1 MFIADN
7 RFILTIEVNR
17 ITIPLLRPVARL
29 ALSRGAG
36 GEGARIEGT
45 VGSDLTCHSPNWI
58 SKEGRMSG
66 GKLLLFASISS
77 ALVGAN
83 LAHGAV
89 IVMAPEILHDL
100 TGGGSV
106 TINQADFITVDKQPT
121 GSGVI
126 HSFVRVS
133 AANQGVVEGYNTDG
147 RPLQFD
153 ENNSHTFTRS
163 QPLGDLKIV
172 NRNGRDYYQF
182 LLDINQEASR
192 PLLTMNELEIYLGNA
207 PDLLSYSPNR
217 SAGGTGFGPNSS
229 FVYDLDE
236 NTDNAIDLN
245 YNLNSGSGSGD
256 MWAFIPKA
264 KFDAAHTGAN
274 ANNNYVYLY
283 SKFGIPHA
291 NNDGYEE
298 WSGVEG
304 LNNNVPEPSNAI
316 VFCTV
321 AAALLA
327 TRRHR
332 AIPAFF
338 AASAR

>member
-1 MFIADN
+1 
-7 RFILTIEVNR
+7 
-17 ITIPLLRPVARL
+17 
-29 ALSRGAG
+29 
-36 GEGARIEGT
+36 
-45 VGSDLTCHSPNWI
+45 
-58 SKEGRMSG
+58 MSG
-66 GKLLLFASISS
+66 RKFSLLASISV
-77 ALVGAN
+77 ALFGAS
-83 LAHGAV
+83 LANAAV

-100 TGGGSV
+100 TGGGNV
-106 TINQADFITVDKQPT
+106 TINQADFVTVDQQPT

-153 ENNSHTFTRS
+153 ENTSHTFTRS
-163 QPLGDLKIV
+163 QALSDLKV
-172 NRNGRDYYQF
+172 VSRNGKDYYQF

-192 PLLTMNELEIYLGNA
+192 PLLTLNELEIYLGNA
-207 PDLLSYSPNR
+207 SDLLSYSPNR
-217 SAGGTGFGPNSS
+217 SGGGTGFGPNSS

-256 MWAFIPKA
+256 MWAFIPKS
-264 KFDAAHTGAN
+264 KFDAAQAG
-274 ANNNYVYLY
+274 NNNPYVYLY

-304 LNNNVPEPSNAI
+304 LNNNVPEPSSAI
-316 VFCTV
+316 VFCIIV
-321 AAALLA
+321 AALLA

-332 AIPAFF
+332 AIPAF
-338 AASAR
+338 

>member
-1 MFIADN
+1 
-7 RFILTIEVNR
+7 
-17 ITIPLLRPVARL
+17 
-29 ALSRGAG
+29 
-36 GEGARIEGT
+36 
-45 VGSDLTCHSPNWI
+45 
-58 SKEGRMSG
+58 MSG
-66 GKLLLFASISS
+66 RKPIFVACLAFALLS
-77 ALVGAN
+77 AT
-83 LAHGAV
+83 LARAAV

-100 TGGGSV
+100 TNGGSV
-106 TINQADFITVDKQPT
+106 TINQADFVTVDNQPT
-121 GSGVI
+121 GSGVV

-163 QPLGDLKIV
+163 QPLGDLKV
-172 NRNGRDYYQF
+172 VTRNGKDYYQF
-182 LLDINQEASR
+182 LLDINQESVR
-192 PLLTMNELEIYLGNA
+192 PLLTLNELEIYLGNA

-217 SAGGTGFGPNSS
+217 SGGGTGFGPNSS

-256 MWAFIPKA
+256 MWAFIPKD

-304 LNNNVPEPSNAI
+304 LNNNVPEPSGLLLLAI
-316 VFCTV
+316 
-321 AAALLA
+321 AASALLA
-327 TRRHR
+327 TRRLR
-332 AIPAFF
+332 SVLPVCI
-338 AASAR
+338 AAGR

>member
-1 MFIADN
+1 
-7 RFILTIEVNR
+7 
-17 ITIPLLRPVARL
+17 
-29 ALSRGAG
+29 
-36 GEGARIEGT
+36 
-45 VGSDLTCHSPNWI
+45 
-58 SKEGRMSG
+58 MSG
-66 GKLLLFASISS
+66 RRFSFIVCLAFALFGAS
-77 ALVGAN
+77 

-89 IVMAPEILHDL
+89 IIMAPEVLHDL
-100 TGGGSV
+100 SNGGSV
-106 TINQADFITVDKQPT
+106 TINQADFVTVDQQST

-163 QPLGDLKIV
+163 QPLSNLKVV
-172 NRNGRDYYQF
+172 NRNGKDYYQF
-182 LLDINQEASR
+182 LLDINQESAR
-192 PLLTMNELEIYLGNA
+192 PLLTLNELEIYLGNA

-217 SAGGTGFGPNSS
+217 SGGGTGFGPNSS

-256 MWAFIPKA
+256 MWAYIPKA
-264 KFDAAHTGAN
+264 KFDAAHTGAD
-274 ANNNYVYLY
+274 ANNDYVYLY

-304 LNNNVPEPSNAI
+304 PNNNVPEPSSL
-316 VFCTV
+316 V
-321 AAALLA
+321 AFLCFSTGLLGS
-327 TRRHR
+327 RRHR
-332 AIPAFF
+332 AT
-338 AASAR
+338 ASPHSCSR